1 MHPRKYAKSC
11 PEKAA
16 YKMARSGSVV
26 TYGELEDAANQGAH
40 LLRSIGLQR
49 GDVVALLLENNP
61 FLFKI
66 VWAAQRAGL
75 YTTLISPKL
84 AIGEVD
90 YILKNSCAKV
100 LVSSAQVF
108 DLADQAASRN
118 KDVKCFMVNGAK
130 GVFSAYEAM
139 IEQFPTTPIADES
152 PGEIMLYS
160 SGTTGRPKGVKPPL
174 PPMDQ
179 PVDAKPANADG
190 FAHIFGID
198 EEAIYLSPAPLY
210 HAAPLH
216 SCMMAHRFGAT
227 AIIMESFDP
236 EWAIQLIED
245 HQVISSQWVPTHFVR
260 MLKLPPE
267 IREKYDVSS
276 MRKAVHA
283 AAPCPISIKEQMI
296 AWWGPIID
304 EFYSGTEGAGTTYI
318 TSPEWMEHKGSVGRA
333 FPPSEIHICD
343 DSGNILPTG
352 EVGNIYFSGGR
363 EFAYHNDEEKTA
375 ASRSEQGWTTLGDV
389 GRLDEDGY
397 LYLSDRKDFM
407 IISGGVNIYPQE
419 IENQLIAH
427 SDVMDAAVFG
437 MPDDEMGE
445 RVVAVIQPVEWDLAG
460 PDLSED
466 IRGYLRSTLSHV
478 KTPKKIDFVKE
489 LPRTP
494 TGKLMKRLLRDEYL
508 AKAE

>member
-11 PEKAA
+11 PQKAA
-16 YKMARSGSVV
+16 YKMARSGATV
-26 TYGELEDAANQGAH
+26 TYGELEEAANQGAH
-40 LLRSIGLQR
+40 LMRSIGLKR

-84 AIGEVD
+84 AVGEVD
-90 YILKNSCAKV
+90 YIVKNSCAKV
-100 LVSSAQVF
+100 LVCSEKVY

-118 KDVKCFMVNGAK
+118 TDVKCFMVEGVK
-130 GVFSAYEAM
+130 GSFAAYQDAIGE
-139 IEQFPTTPIADES
+139 FPKTPIADES

-160 SGTTGRPKGVKPPL
+160 SGTTGRPKGIKPPL
-174 PPMDQ
+174 PPIDQ
-179 PVDAKPANADG
+179 PLDKKLASADG
-190 FAHIFGID
+190 FAQIFEID
-198 EEAIYLSPAPLY
+198 ENSIYLSPAPLY
-210 HAAPLH
+210 HAAPLN
-216 SCMMAHRFGAT
+216 SCMMVHRFGAT
-227 AIIMESFDP
+227 AVVMESFDP
-236 EWAIQLIED
+236 EWSIQLIED
-245 HQVISSQWVPTHFVR
+245 HKITSSQWVPTHFVR

-276 MRKAVHA
+276 MQKAVHA

-318 TSPEWMEHKGSVGRA
+318 SSPEWMEHKGSVGRA
-333 FPPSEIHICD
+333 FPPSQIHICD
-343 DSGNILPTG
+343 DEENVLPVG
-352 EVGNIYFSGGR
+352 EIGTIYFSGGQD
-363 EFAYHNDEEKTA
+363 FTYHDDEEKTA
-375 ASRSEQGWTTLGDV
+375 ASRSQQGWATLGDV

-419 IENQLIAH
+419 IENQIIAH

-445 RVVAVIQPVEWDLAG
+445 QVVAVIQPVEWGLAG
-460 PDLSED
+460 KNLSDEITD
-466 IRGYLRSTLSHV
+466 YLRSTLSHI
-478 KTPKKIDFVKE
+478 KTPKKIDFVE
-489 LPRTP
+489 QLPRTP

-508 AKAE
+508 AKA